1 MLTALLV
8 YFAVT
13 IVFYLYSFA
22 QFEYMVN
29 ALKQVP
35 ELHREAGQP
44 QDSDIMFAHP
54 YFGWTLLRFLWRH
67 KTKPEPLPMPPGEYR
82 RIRLLVLTA
91 AAEFYAGF
99 FLLLT
104 CGHLIATLD

>member
-8 YFAVT
+8 YFAAT

-22 QFEYMVN
+22 QFEYMMD
-29 ALKQVP
+29 AL
-35 ELHREAGQP
+35 
-44 QDSDIMFAHP
+44 
-54 YFGWTLLRFLWRH
+54 

-91 AAEFYAGF
+91 AAEFYTGF

>member
-8 YFAVT
+8 YFAAT

-22 QFEYMVN
+22 QFEYMID

-35 ELHREAGQP
+35 ELYREAGRP
-44 QDSDIMFAHP
+44 QDSDIMLVHP

-67 KTKPEPLPMPPGEYR
+67 KTKPEPLPMPSTEYR

-91 AAEFYAGF
+91 AAEFYTGF
-99 FLLLT
+99 FLLLA

>member
-8 YFAVT
+8 YFAAT

-22 QFEYMVN
+22 QFEYMID

-35 ELHREAGQP
+35 ELHREAGRP

-54 YFGWTLLRFLWRH
+54 YFG
-67 KTKPEPLPMPPGEYR
+67 
-82 RIRLLVLTA
+82 
-91 AAEFYAGF
+91 
-99 FLLLT
+99 
-104 CGHLIATLD
+104 

>member
-8 YFAVT
+8 YFAAT

-22 QFEYMVN
+22 QFEYMID

-54 YFGWTLLRFLWRH
+54 PARADGGR
-67 KTKPEPLPMPPGEYR
+67 
-82 RIRLLVLTA
+82 
-91 AAEFYAGF
+91 
-99 FLLLT
+99 
-104 CGHLIATLD
+104 